1 MSFDDVMRSR
11 SATLQG
17 GWRRRDRFMVWRSR
31 RVGPKVRVT
40 ASVKLLPVPSARIL
54 CFINV
59 HQHNKRCREV
69 GFWVFAER
77 RCWSRTTEPKC
88 FCEFLLYVP
97 GVAFLRRCA
106 KELGPCRSEVSSDL
120 SMWLRLRARSC
131 SFTGSSLER
140 VLSSCIQTGILISL
154 SLSRASLSAAAQR
167 LGLAAAAGGYR

>member
-1 MSFDDVMRSR
+1 
-11 SATLQG
+11 
-17 GWRRRDRFMVWRSR
+17 MVWRSR
-31 RVGPKVRVT
+31 RVGAKVRVT
-40 ASVKLLPVPSARIL
+40 ASVKLLLVPSARIP

-77 RCWSRTTEPKC
+77 RCWSRTMELEC

-106 KELGPCRSEVSSDL
+106 GELGPRSASDL
-120 SMWLRLRARSC
+120 SEWLRLRARSC
-131 SFTGSSLER
+131 SSPGSSLER
-140 VLSSCIQTGILISL
+140 VLSSGIQTGILISL
-154 SLSRASLSAAAQR
+154 SLSRASLAAAAQR